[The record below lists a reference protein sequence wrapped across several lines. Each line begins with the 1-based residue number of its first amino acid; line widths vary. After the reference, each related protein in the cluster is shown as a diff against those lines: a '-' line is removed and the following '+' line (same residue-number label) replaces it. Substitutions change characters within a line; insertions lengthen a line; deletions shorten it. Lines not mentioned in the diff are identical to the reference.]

1 MITVLTEPN
10 DEQTVQDTL
19 WHGIISDAS
28 GTTDMKYVF
37 DVYVNDEQ
45 LIRVKQFPEP
55 SNGAA
60 YFDAGSTVRSQMEY
74 EWFTPTANTFSLTP
88 PNASGEISL
97 TYRVEYG
104 EDVSGVTTTNMAS
117 GQVTAY
123 NYLPPL
129 FGRKVSSTP
138 ITDRLNKFFTNRNRR
153 TQLSLTDNLFIGA
166 YSSGVLNYTLKTYDT
181 SNNLVAT
188 EVISSV
194 YEGFNQTNI
203 GPGAINAETMASSI
217 SESTKYYTVEIGTD
231 VLRVDVICN
240 GLYTPI
246 SLHFLNALGMFDTA
260 RFGLVSKLNKTIE
273 RKGYEKRDYRIVS
286 NNVQYIDGNKYHEG
300 KINHDINYDHS
311 YRLTMDAVED
321 LDAAWLAELVSSSQ
335 VYAEIDGYFY
345 PVTIR
350 GNEYEYTKY
359 INNRL
364 QPFIIDIEINQP
376 RRSHQR

>member
-28 GTTDMKYVF
+28 GSTGMRYVF

-45 LIRVKQFPEP
+45 LVRVKQFPEP

-60 YFDAGSTVRSQMEY
+60 YFDAGSSVRSQMEY
-74 EWFTPTANTFSLTP
+74 EWFTPTANTLYLTP

-97 TYRVEYG
+97 LYRVEYG
-104 EDVSGVTTTNMAS
+104 EEVSGVTTANMAS
-117 GQVTAY
+117 GQVRAY

-138 ITDRLNKFFTNRNRR
+138 ITDRLNSFFTNRNSR
-153 TQLSLTDNLFIGA
+153 TQLSLTDNLFIGY
-166 YSSGVLNYTLKTYDT
+166 YSDGALEYTVKTFNS
-181 SNNLVAT
+181 SNTMIAL
-188 EVISSV
+188 EVISGGV
-194 YEGFNQTNI
+194 DGFNQTNI
-203 GPGAINAETMASSI
+203 GAGAINAEVANLI
-217 SESTKYYTVEIGTD
+217 NDAVKYYTVEFDG
-231 VLRVDVICN
+231 VEFRVDVICN
-240 GLYTPI
+240 GLYSPI
-246 SLHFLNALGMFDTA
+246 SLHFLNAWGMFDSA
-260 RFGLVSKLNKTIE
+260 RFGLVSKLSKTVE

-311 YRLTMDAVED
+311 YRLTMDAVDD
-321 LDAAWLAELVSSSQ
+321 LDANWLSELVSSSQ

-345 PVTIR
+345 PVTIK
-350 GNEYEYTKY
+350 NNSYEYSKY

-364 QPFIIDIEINQP
+364 QAFTIEIDINQK
-376 RRSHQR
+376 RKSHLR